1 MRGNADMS
9 HRLFESVDA
18 IVDAMLERSAP
29 DIVAGAPLALGKPNR
44 IINALYQRIKADPS
58 RSLHLLTALSLNPPQ
73 PKSDLEKRFLGPFL
87 ERHFGS
93 DYPRLEYADD
103 LRSGLPPNVE
113 IEEFYMQSGA
123 MLNVPEVQ
131 RHYASVNY
139 THVPRAVAGRGVNMI
154 MQLMA
159 RSADGKRLSFSCN
172 ADTTLDTLD
181 ELERLGL
188 PRPLLVAE
196 VHPDLPFMDGDAA
209 VSIDTFDLVLDSGT
223 RAHRLFGL
231 PRRPVSDADYAI
243 GLHASTLVRDNGTLQ
258 IGIGTLSD
266 ALAHALVLRH
276 RRNDAFCEIMH
287 ALDPEAAQ
295 RPLVREWGGLDALP
309 RGLYGASEMVME
321 GFRHLMENGVM
332 GRMVVEDIEVMRR
345 LANDEGTQQDY
356 EQALREGFCLHGA
369 FFLGSHEFYE
379 WLREMPD
386 ERRQRIGMTRITQI
400 NQLYGGREA
409 LERLQ
414 RRDARFFNACMM
426 VTALGAAVSDALEDG
441 RVVSGVGGQYNFV
454 AMAHALNEGRSVL
467 MFRAVRHHK
476 GKAISNILWSYGHVT
491 IPRHLRDIVVTEYGV
506 ADLRDKVDE
515 DCVKAMLSICDARF
529 QDDLVTQAK
538 AAGKLHKDFVV
549 PEAWRQNRPE
559 VLSARLRPYRS
570 DGLLP
575 DYPLGSDFTEVE
587 QRLVKALAWLKRN
600 TATTGDRLRTIGK
613 ALLGGRSD
621 DHEAMARMGFE
632 SPRGLHEK
640 LMARLVA
647 LALSTTS
654 ART

>member
-1 MRGNADMS
+1 MPTQILD
-9 HRLFESVDA
+9 SVDA
-18 IVDAMLERSAP
+18 IVDAILERSAP
-29 DIVAGAPLALGKPNR
+29 DLVAGAPLALGKPNR
-44 IINALYQRIKADPS
+44 IINALYRRIKADPS

-73 PKSDLEKRFLGPFL
+73 PRSDLEKRFLGPFL

-103 LRSGLPPNVE
+103 LRRGLPPNVV

-123 MLNVPEVQ
+123 MLNVPEIQ
-131 RHYASVNY
+131 RHYANVNY

-154 MQLMA
+154 MQLVA

-209 VSIDTFDLVLDSGT
+209 VGIDTFDLVLDSGA

-276 RRNDAFCEIMH
+276 RRNNEFRDIVR
-287 ALDPEAAQ
+287 ALDAEAAE

-345 LANDEGTQQDY
+345 LAHDQATQQDY

-369 FFLGSHEFYE
+369 FFLGSHEFYD
-379 WLREMPD
+379 WLREMPN

-454 AMAHALNEGRSVL
+454 AMAHALEEGRSVL

-476 GKAISNILWSYGHVT
+476 GKAVSNIVWSYGHVT

-529 QDDLVTQAK
+529 QDDLVAQAK

-549 PEAWRQNRPE
+549 PDAWRQNRPE
-559 VLSARLRPYRS
+559 VLSAKLKPYRS

-587 QRLVKALAWLKRN
+587 QRLVRALAWLKRN
-600 TATTGDRLRTIGK
+600 TATTGDRLRSIAK

-621 DHEAMARMGFE
+621 DREAMARMGFE
-632 SPRGLHEK
+632 SPKGLHEK

-647 LALSTTS
+647 LALSSTSRTTPKP
-654 ART
+654 

>member
-1 MRGNADMS
+1 MPAIRFDCADA
-9 HRLFESVDA
+9 VADA
-18 IVDAMLERSAP
+18 ILARSGA
-29 DIVAGAPLALGKPNR
+29 DIVAGTPLALGKPNR
-44 IINALYQRIKADPS
+44 ILNALYRRIKADPA
-58 RSLHLLTALSLNPPQ
+58 RNLRLLTALSLNPPQ

-87 ERHFGS
+87 ERHFGT

-103 LRSGLPPNVE
+103 LRGGLPPNV
-113 IEEFYMQSGA
+113 IVEEFYMQSGA

-139 THVPRAVAGRGVNMI
+139 THVPRAVAGRGVNLI
-154 MQLMA
+154 LQLMA
-159 RSADGKRLSFSCN
+159 RSPDGTRLSFSCN

-181 ELERLGL
+181 ELERMGL

-196 VHPDLPFMDGDAA
+196 VHPDLPFMDGSAA
-209 VSIDTFDLVLDSGT
+209 VPVDLFDMVLETEG

-231 PRRPVSDADYAI
+231 PRRPVADADYAI

-276 RRNDAFCEIMH
+276 RDNDAYRRMVQT
-287 ALDPEAAQ
+287 LDPEVSE
-295 RPLVREWGGLDALP
+295 RPLVRDWGGLEALP

-345 LANDEGTQQDY
+345 LASDSATQADY

-369 FFLGSHEFYE
+369 FFLGSHEFYA
-379 WLREMPD
+379 WLRDMPE

-454 AMAHALNEGRSVL
+454 AMAHALEEGRSVL

-476 GKAISNILWSYGHVT
+476 GRALSNIVWNYGHVT

-529 QDDLVTQAK
+529 QDDLVAQAK
-538 AAGKLHKDFVV
+538 AAGKLERDFVV
-549 PEAWRQNRPE
+549 PDAWRGNRPE
-559 VLSARLRPYRS
+559 ALRAKLKPFRNDS
-570 DGLLP
+570 LLP

-600 TATTGDRLRTIGK
+600 TAGRAGRLRTIARAIVRGC
-613 ALLGGRSD
+613 SD
-621 DHEAMARMGFE
+621 DREAMARMDFE
-632 SPRGLHEK
+632 SPKGLHQK

-647 LALSTTS
+647 LALRAT
-654 ART
+654 A

>member
-1 MRGNADMS
+1 MPTQILD
-9 HRLFESVDA
+9 SVDA
-18 IVDAMLERSAP
+18 IVEAMLARSGN
-29 DIVAGAPLALGKPNR
+29 DIIAGAPLALGKPNR
-44 IINALYQRIKADPS
+44 IINALYRRIKADPS

-103 LRSGLPPNVE
+103 VRRGLPPNVV

-139 THVPRAVAGRGVNMI
+139 THVPRAVAGRGVNLI
-154 MQLMA
+154 MQLVA
-159 RSADGKRLSFSCN
+159 RSPDGTRLSFSCN

-209 VSIDTFDLVLDSGT
+209 VPIDTFDLVLDSGT

-276 RRNDAFCEIMH
+276 RRNEEFRDILG
-287 ALDPEAAQ
+287 ALDPEAAE

-345 LANDEGTQQDY
+345 LANDEATQQDY

-379 WLREMPD
+379 WLREMPE

-454 AMAHALNEGRSVL
+454 AMAHALQEGRSVL
-467 MFRAVRHHK
+467 MFRAVRQHK
-476 GKAISNILWSYGHVT
+476 GKPVSNIVWSYGHVT

-529 QDDLVTQAK
+529 QDALVAEAK
-538 AAGKLHKDFVV
+538 AAGKLHQDFVI
-549 PEAWRQNRPE
+549 PEAWRRNRPE
-559 VLSARLRPYRS
+559 ILHQTLKPFRS

-575 DYPLGSDFTEVE
+575 DYPLGSDFTAVE
-587 QRLVKALAWLKRN
+587 QRLVKALGWLKRS
-600 TATTGDRLRTIGK
+600 TATTPDRLRTILR

-621 DHEAMARMGFE
+621 DAEAMARMDFAA
-632 SPRGLHEK
+632 PRGLQQK

-647 LALSTTS
+647 LGLRETGA
-654 ART
+654 